1 VVALVPELSK
11 TSTKSQNT
19 PKSTSQKALTPTPS
33 AWRITWLY
41 GLLLVVIVVLAGT
54 GNLGGILSAIHRVP
68 LGDKI
73 AHFVLVGLL
82 AYVVNLSMPG
92 RVWRFG
98 RVTVSQGTLWVLVVV
113 VLEEISQ
120 HWLPSRRF
128 DVGDLLANVLGIA
141 VFGWLAMR
149 RERSM

>member
-1 VVALVPELSK
+1 MSTRSEGNNERKSRLGVAL
-11 TSTKSQNT
+11 
-19 PKSTSQKALTPTPS
+19 
-33 AWRITWLY
+33 LY
-41 GLLLVVIVVLAGT
+41 GVLLMIIVILAGT
-54 GNLGGILSAIHRVP
+54 GNLSGILGAIHRVP

-92 RVWRFG
+92 RLWRFG

-120 HWLPSRRF
+120 YWLPSRRF
-128 DVGDLLANVLGIA
+128 DVGDLLANVLGV
-141 VFGWLAMR
+141 VFFSWLVMR
-149 RERSM
+149 REHSM